1 MKSFSRHIFTVILF
15 ALTFFALTVC
25 ASAASESEPNDDIN
39 SANSI
44 NVNELI
50 IGFIEK
56 DDNYYDH
63 KDEYDYFKFTL
74 PSDGYIKVTY
84 SQFYYDSSSSWVT
97 LKIFNQ
103 NKEEYKRL
111 NIKRNAVTTETA
123 DIGLPGGTY
132 YISIS
137 NSYSKEGFDY
147 NLTVNYTASSDWEK
161 EFNNSMDKSNAIK
174 TNHTYYGC
182 LAGDD
187 VDVYDFSIDKNGVVN
202 FTINHEYEDSSYTM
216 CYAKIY
222 TYDGTKK
229 NEIYRYTVKLSSQT
243 STSLKLGLPAG
254 KYFFETSSSSS
265 KYERPYNFKIN
276 YTATDDWEV
285 YPNNQLT
292 NATNIQIG
300 KTYNGSFYNSSEKDY
315 YSFNL
320 DKTATIKVTFNHT
333 FINSESIFANVKIS
347 SYDGTVLT
355 QLSNFEAKSNSQAS
369 ESSEITLDPGKYY
382 VIVEEYSAEGNEYNF
397 KIDYATAATQPVE
410 KPTNS
415 DATRPAVNNDST
427 APTENNNSVDNTY
440 LEETRPFENNVNIE
454 ENNQNEYTKNDN
466 RSNEDNNKNTVEIP
480 VSALIA
486 IVVVIV
492 LVGAGVA
499 IFFVIKKQKENQNA

>member
-25 ASAASESEPNDDIN
+25 ASAASESEPNNNIN
-39 SANSI
+39 SSNSI
-44 NVNELI
+44 NVNEAVY
-50 IGFIEK
+50 GSVESWG
-56 DDNYYDH
+56 N
-63 KDEYDYFKFTL
+63 DYLKFTL
-74 PSDGYIKVTY
+74 KTDGYINLMYKQECSDNTSSFV
-84 SQFYYDSSSSWVT
+84 SVELLDSNNNTLNSMSIRRTAEITTSSNT
-97 LKIFNQ
+97 
-103 NKEEYKRL
+103 
-111 NIKRNAVTTETA
+111 
-123 DIGLPGGTY
+123 GLPAGTY
-132 YISIS
+132 YISLS
-137 NSYSKEGFDY
+137 NSHHQYDY
-147 NLTVNYTASSDWEK
+147 EYELTVNFVSAVDWEK
-161 EFNNSMDKSNAIK
+161 EYNNSMFNATNIK
-174 TNHTYYGC
+174 TNETYYGC
-182 LAGDD
+182 LR
-187 VDVYDFSIDKNGVVN
+187 INDKDTYNFTTDQNGTVSL
-202 FTINHEYEDSSYTM
+202 TINHEYYDSTSTM
-216 CYAKIY
+216 GSAKIY

-229 NEIYRYTVKLSSQT
+229 NEIYSYNVKLNSQT
-243 STSLKLGLPAG
+243 TTTLKLGLPAG
-254 KYFFETSSSSS
+254 NYYFEFESDSRN
-265 KYERPYNFKIN
+265 YERPYNFKVN

-397 KIDYATAATQPVE
+397 KIDYADAVSKPVE

-427 APTENNNSVDNTY
+427 APTENSNSVDNTY
-440 LEETRPFENNVNIE
+440 LEETRPFENNIITE
-454 ENNQNEYTKNDN
+454 ENNKNEYTQNNSKNND
-466 RSNEDNNKNTVEIP
+466 SNDKNTVEIP
-480 VSALIA
+480 VSVLIA
-486 IVVVIV
+486 IIIVIV
-492 LVGAGVA
+492 LAGAGVA